1 METKAVDFCYQ
12 NLRRLTLVQF
22 PKATVMR
29 IYQAR
34 LRQLHRAIA
43 PVMILPILL
52 TLITGSIYQ
61 ILDLGGKGGDFAWL
75 LDWHIGHF
83 GRLNLEVIYPF
94 LNALGLLTLAITGIS
109 MWVQMRRIGR
119 RHS

>member
-1 METKAVDFCYQ
+1 
-12 NLRRLTLVQF
+12 
-22 PKATVMR
+22 MR

-34 LRQLHRAIA
+34 LRKLHRVLA

-61 ILDLGGKGGDFAWL
+61 IVDLGGKGGNFDWL
-75 LDWHIGHF
+75 LDWHKGDF
-83 GRLNLEVIYPF
+83 GILNLEMIYPF

-109 MWVQMRRIGR
+109 MWVQMRRPSR
-119 RHS
+119 RPS